1 MLKVIYSVLR
11 GTFLTKG
18 KKARRTWGFILFIVF
33 LLLMMV
39 RSAHSADEKVILISK
54 LNIEKKKIKSEYVV
68 MKVKLA
74 KLKMESSVRERM
86 QRKGITTADS
96 SPEKIKVIVKR

>member
-18 KKARRTWGFILFIVF
+18 KKARRTWGLIFFIVL

-39 RSAHSADEKVILISK
+39 RSAHSTDEKVIRISK
-54 LNIEKKKIKSEYVV
+54 LNIEKKRIKSEYVV
-68 MKVKLA
+68 MKVRLA
-74 KLKMESSVRERM
+74 KLKMESSVRKRM
-86 QRKGITTADS
+86 KNKGVVTATS
-96 SPEKIKVIVKR
+96 SPQKIKVIVKK